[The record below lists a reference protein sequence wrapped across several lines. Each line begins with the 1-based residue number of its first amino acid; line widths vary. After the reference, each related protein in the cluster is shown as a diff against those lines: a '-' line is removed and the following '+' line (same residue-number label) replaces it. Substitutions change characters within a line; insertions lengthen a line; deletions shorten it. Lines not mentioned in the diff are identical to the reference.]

1 MTNKDINKLV
11 DDKGIFAAIAVDQR
25 GALKRLLGEQGT
37 DDNVA
42 LFKKLV
48 SETLSPSGSS
58 ILLDPEYGEKVY
70 KLRQK
75 TLD

>member
-37 DDNVA
+37 DDN
-42 LFKKLV
+42 
-48 SETLSPSGSS
+48 
-58 ILLDPEYGEKVY
+58 
-70 KLRQK
+70 
-75 TLD
+75 